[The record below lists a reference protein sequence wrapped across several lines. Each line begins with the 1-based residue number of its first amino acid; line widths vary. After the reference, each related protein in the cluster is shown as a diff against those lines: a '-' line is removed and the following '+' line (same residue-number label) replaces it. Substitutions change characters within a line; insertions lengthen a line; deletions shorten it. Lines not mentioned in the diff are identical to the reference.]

1 MTSIPNI
8 LRRPL
13 VLTEKGTNLK
23 EELNQVLFE
32 VSREATKHQIRA
44 AVEAAFNVK
53 VTNVRTMVVRG
64 KMKRMMKRMGRG
76 YAKTQNWKYAKTQNW
91 KKAIV
96 TLRDGDKIAAFEAS

>member
-1 MTSIPNI
+1 MSSIPNI

-64 KMKRMMKRMGRG
+64 KMKRMGRG
-76 YAKTQNWKYAKTQNW
+76 YAKTQNW

>member
-1 MTSIPNI
+1 MSSIPNI

-64 KMKRMMKRMGRG
+64 KMKRMGRG